1 MLIGVL
7 KYDALLKGEAT
18 STHMKMILMMSKAT
32 IHVHYQFR
40 ISPILVRLCIRL
52 FV

>member
-40 ISPILVRLCIRL
+40 ISPILVT
-52 FV
+52 F